1 MGWWVF
7 LGQRGMGGCGRGD
20 FERGKGRILRT
31 RRSALC
37 GEGSKGWKMKPSC
50 NVQERPAHH
59 PRKFLS
65 QNRELILDSWLL
77 VSWYLWPL
85 FAVRLSVLQVHYT
98 F

>member
-1 MGWWVF
+1 
-7 LGQRGMGGCGRGD
+7 
-20 FERGKGRILRT
+20 
-31 RRSALC
+31 
-37 GEGSKGWKMKPSC
+37 MKPSC